1 MSESRPTRRP
11 ARARARRWT
20 RRGASQ
26 AMSAGLRAFY
36 AADPRRAPSS
46 ERDFG
51 LRWRSAQGT
60 TYRAAWIADT
70 QELYSVRHG
79 GDAEHAEVT
88 VLARLG
94 GEALDRA
101 FAGWR
106 RICDSDQ
113 PGSYE
118 WLLERAAGVWRA
130 AEPAF

>member
-11 ARARARRWT
+11 PRARARRWT
-20 RRGASQ
+20 RRRASGA
-26 AMSAGLRAFY
+26 MGAGLRAFY
-36 AADPRRAPSS
+36 AADPRRGPSS

-79 GDAEHAEVT
+79 GDTEHAEVT

-94 GEALDRA
+94 GEAVDRA
-101 FAGWR
+101 LAGWH

-118 WLLERAAGVWRA
+118 WLLERAAGAWRA
-130 AEPAF
+130 AEPA